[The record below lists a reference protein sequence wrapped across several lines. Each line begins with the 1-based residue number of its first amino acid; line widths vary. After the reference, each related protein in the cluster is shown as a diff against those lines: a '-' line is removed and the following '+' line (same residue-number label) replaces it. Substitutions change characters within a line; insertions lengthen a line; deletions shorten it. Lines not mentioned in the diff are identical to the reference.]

1 MAANE
6 MKTSATTTHEA
17 KKAVKVMAES
27 IAKLT
32 LDAINVICTYHVYEV
47 QVLEAIN
54 HITDKKLRIALLSEY
69 KTIAF
74 SNENFI
80 FSSSK
85 IAPAFNQQGGGI

>member
-1 MAANE
+1 

-17 KKAVKVMAES
+17 KKAAKVMAES

-32 LDAINVICTYHVYEV
+32 LDVINVICTYHVYEV

-74 SNENFI
+74 SNEKFFFI
-80 FSSSK
+80 K
-85 IAPAFNQQGGGI
+85 